1 MHKRNVELP
10 VQVPGLLISSIS
22 ENWITVAIELDWHI
36 YIYISYTYTK
46 SSIFCYCIIYIHIY
60 ILYASNLCYTFENIS
75 LSIHERTSI
84 DFRQYD
90 ISLTVC
96 LYVYTYIYVL
106 VVYKSNYRHQGIF
119 ESIPTVRQYLYIQPL
134 YFELIWQQHNKI
146 DSLYR
151 RSILTDSASIPQR
164 L

>member
-36 YIYISYTYTK
+36 YIY
-46 SSIFCYCIIYIHIY
+46 FIYIYKVVYLLLLYYLHTYIY

-84 DFRQYD
+84 DFR
-90 ISLTVC
+90 
-96 LYVYTYIYVL
+96 
-106 VVYKSNYRHQGIF
+106 
-119 ESIPTVRQYLYIQPL
+119 
-134 YFELIWQQHNKI
+134 
-146 DSLYR
+146 
-151 RSILTDSASIPQR
+151 
-164 L
+164 